1 MPLNIVLLF
10 VGNILEGFLKG
21 VFLCLLVYVCLCVSS
36 RKIPCNLM
44 QGSEVTLQIVHWHGG
59 IFFANFAQN
68 FLLLR
73 RLICVNWLS
82 VFLYFGTF

>member
-1 MPLNIVLLF
+1 
-10 VGNILEGFLKG
+10 
-21 VFLCLLVYVCLCVSS
+21 
-36 RKIPCNLM
+36 M
-44 QGSEVTLQIVHWHGG
+44 QGLEVTLQIVHWHGG

-73 RLICVNWLS
+73 CLICVNWLS